1 MKKMIVGA
9 VVLTLVLALAGC
21 QGTDVVGKVAVT
33 SFESILKTV
42 GDKVTADD
50 QNGGWSL
57 KSVGGERFIWSRD
70 FSAENKPDLIMELDA
85 VPFLDA
91 GLNPEKLD
99 KGVYLYDPASKI
111 LKVYTELGADKF
123 AYSGESEPLD
133 SFKQLVATHRDSI
146 AYHEKLDHYGVAF
159 GNGNVFEWAK
169 DTASNDKDIVFILNP
184 QPLIDGGV
192 DPANVKEWVF
202 AQVEIKNDQGKD
214 ELVDKF
220 LKPYDLD

>member
-9 VVLTLVLALAGC
+9 AVLTLALALAGC

-33 SFESILKTV
+33 SFESILNTV

-50 QNGGWSL
+50 QNGGWALQSA
-57 KSVGGERFIWSRD
+57 GGERFIWSRD

-85 VPFLDA
+85 IPFLDA
-91 GLNPEKLD
+91 GLDTEKLD
-99 KGVYLYDPASKI
+99 TEAYLYDPASKI
-111 LKVYTELGADKF
+111 LKVYAELGSDKF
-123 AYSGESEPLD
+123 AYSGEPEPLD

-146 AYHEKLDHYGVAF
+146 GYHEKLDHYGVAF

-169 DTASNDKDIVFILNP
+169 DTATNDKDIVFVLNP
-184 QPLIDGGV
+184 KPFIDAGV
-192 DPANVKEWVF
+192 DPASVKQWVF
-202 AQVEIKNDQGKD
+202 AKVEIKNDQGKD